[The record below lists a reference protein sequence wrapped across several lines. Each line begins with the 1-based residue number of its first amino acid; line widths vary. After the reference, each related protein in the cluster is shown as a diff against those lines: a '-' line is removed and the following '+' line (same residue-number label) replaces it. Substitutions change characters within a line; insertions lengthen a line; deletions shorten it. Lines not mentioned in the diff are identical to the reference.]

1 MNLKNKYLN
10 FHELGRREVLAC
22 APTGSGKT
30 LSYILPLIHHLNVPV
45 QDKSFRGVILAPT
58 RELAVQIYR
67 ECIKYSAPL
76 KLKAFVIDKVNKAEK
91 KFNNNH
97 NYDILITTPNRL
109 VYMLKNTDI
118 SIDLEDV
125 EWLIID
131 ESDKLFEAGTK
142 GFREQLAVIY
152 QACSKAKKAMFRY
165 VTILLLILT

>member
-1 MNLKNKYLN
+1 MLFSPFCNMPNILILI
-10 FHELGRREVLAC
+10 FTASREVLAC

-30 LSYILPLIHHLNVPV
+30 LAYLLPLINHIKSPI
-45 QDKSFRGVILAPT
+45 QDKGFRGVILAPT
-58 RELAVQIYR
+58 RELAAQIYR

-91 KFNNNH
+91 KFDNNH

-109 VYMLKNTDI
+109 VFMINNSDIKLNLK
-118 SIDLEDV
+118 DV

-131 ESDKLFEAGTK
+131 ESDKLFEAGPK

-165 VTILLLILT
+165 VTHH